1 MEANAGSF
9 NATQKEEAVELTIS
23 LFFAQNTRVDAAAAA
38 AVLPESG
45 RQFHT
50 RIATKVS
57 LKIKKEVKHC
67 SAFVTHYSR

>member
-9 NATQKEEAVELTIS
+9 NTTQMEEAVELTI
-23 LFFAQNTRVDAAAAA
+23 FAQNTRVDAAAAA

-45 RQFHT
+45 RQFHM
-50 RIATKVS
+50 RIATKAF

-67 SAFVTHYSR
+67 SAFVTHY